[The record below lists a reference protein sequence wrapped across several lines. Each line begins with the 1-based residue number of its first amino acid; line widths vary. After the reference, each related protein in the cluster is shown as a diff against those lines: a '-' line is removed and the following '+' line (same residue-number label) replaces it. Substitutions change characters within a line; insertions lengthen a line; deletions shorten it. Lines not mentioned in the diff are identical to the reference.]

1 MARAKKGKEVD
12 LTDLNT
18 IDLGKELGLTLLSDS
33 NRADIKNVI
42 PTMIPQYDYILGGG
56 IPLGRLTEVYGLTGS
71 GKSTFAVHLSRIA
84 TQLVVITI
92 WIDIEGTADNNR
104 MEQLGVDVTKLF
116 AIQAGEDR
124 LKNVTE
130 LSVEAVGKEL
140 EHWIDTFN
148 EKVPGI
154 PIIFIW
160 DSLGATRTQK
170 EIDGGIDEKQMG
182 LKASATQKVINAV
195 TPKLNDTNTGLIVI
209 NQARDDMNAGM
220 YGDPIKST
228 GGRAFEHSASLR
240 IKVHK
245 ASQLKQQSE
254 LTGKDEYHGHIMR
267 IETKKSKLSR
277 PGQKAEADLLSGY
290 VVGSKDDPI
299 ELNGI
304 DLEHIIYSEAV
315 ARGLIT
321 KGAWRN
327 YVTLNGEEI
336 KLRDAEWVPRLK
348 DDRGLYLELVSRVY
362 ESLFP
367 NGYSPLDNT
376 KVDLLQLEEY
386 QALEKHY
393 AELEEENNKQEEQ
406 QEEET
411 KGESQEKDSE

>member
-18 IDLGKELGLTLLSDS
+18 IDLGKELGLTLLSDT
-33 NRADIKNVI
+33 NRADIKNII
-42 PTMIPQYDYILGGG
+42 PTMVPQYDYILGGG

-84 TQLVVITI
+84 TQLGVITI

-104 MEQLGVDVTKLF
+104 MEQLGVDVSKLF
-116 AIQAGEDR
+116 SIQSGEGR
-124 LKNVTE
+124 LKNTVE

-140 EHWIDTFN
+140 EYWIDTFN
-148 EKVPGI
+148 EKIPGVPI
-154 PIIFIW
+154 VFIW

-240 IKVHK
+240 IKVHQ
-245 ASQLKQQSE
+245 ASKLKQKSE

-277 PGQKAEADLLSGY
+277 PGQRAEADLLSDY
-290 VVGSKDDPI
+290 MVGKDDDPI
-299 ELNGI
+299 LLNGI
-304 DLEHIIYSEAV
+304 DLEHTVYKEAV
-315 ARGLIT
+315 ERGLIT

-336 KLRDAEWVPRLK
+336 KLRDAEWVPVLK
-348 DDRGLYLELVSRVY
+348 DNRELYLELFSRVY
-362 ESLFP
+362 EDHFP
-367 NGYSPLDNT
+367 NGYSPLLNT
-376 KVDLLQLEEY
+376 KVIVTQLEEY
-386 QALEKHY
+386 QALENYYKEW
-393 AELEEENNKQEEQ
+393 ATDNKQEEQ
-406 QEEET
+406 EEEL

>member
-1 MARAKKGKEVD
+1 MVRAKKGKEVD

-18 IDLGKELGLTLLSDS
+18 IDLGKELGLTLLSDT

-42 PTMIPQYDYILGGG
+42 PTMVPQYDYILGGG

-84 TQLVVITI
+84 TQLGVITI

-104 MEQLGVDVTKLF
+104 MEQLGVDVSKLF
-116 AIQAGEDR
+116 SIQSGEGR
-124 LKNVTE
+124 LKNTVE
-130 LSVEAVGKEL
+130 LSVEQVGKEL
-140 EHWIDTFN
+140 EYWIDTFN
-148 EKVPGI
+148 EKIPGVPI
-154 PIIFIW
+154 VFIW

-245 ASQLKQQSE
+245 ASQLKQKSE
-254 LTGKDEYHGHIMR
+254 LTGKDEYHGHVMR

-277 PGQKAEADLLSGY
+277 PGQKAEADLLSDY
-290 VVGSKDDPI
+290 MVGKEDDTI
-299 ELNGI
+299 LLNGI
-304 DLEHIIYSEAV
+304 DLEHTIYKEAV
-315 ARGLIT
+315 ERGLIT

-336 KLRDAEWVPRLK
+336 KLRDAEWVPVLK
-348 DDRGLYLELVSRVY
+348 DNRELYLELFSRVY
-362 ESLFP
+362 GEHFP
-367 NGYSPLDNT
+367 NGYSPLRNS
-376 KVDLLQLEEY
+376 KVIVTQLEEY
-386 QALEKHY
+386 QALENYYKEW
-393 AELEEENNKQEEQ
+393 ATNNKQGE
-406 QEEET
+406 QEEEL

>member
-18 IDLGKELGLTLLSDS
+18 IDLGKELGLTLLSDT

-42 PTMIPQYDYILGGG
+42 PTMVPQYDYILGGG

-84 TQLVVITI
+84 TQLGVITI

-104 MEQLGVDVTKLF
+104 MEQLGVDVSKLF
-116 AIQAGEDR
+116 SIQSGEGR
-124 LKNVTE
+124 LKNTVE
-130 LSVEAVGKEL
+130 LSVEQVGKEL
-140 EHWIDTFN
+140 EYWIDTFN
-148 EKVPGI
+148 EKIPGVPI
-154 PIIFIW
+154 VFIW

-245 ASQLKQQSE
+245 ASQLKQKSE

-277 PGQKAEADLLSGY
+277 PGQKAEADLLSDY
-290 VVGSKDDPI
+290 MVGKEDDPI
-299 ELNGI
+299 LLNGI
-304 DLEHIIYSEAV
+304 DLEHTVYKEAV
-315 ARGLIT
+315 ERGLIT

-336 KLRDAEWVPRLK
+336 KLRDAEWVPVLK
-348 DDRGLYLELVSRVY
+348 DNKELYLELFSRVY
-362 ESLFP
+362 GEHFP
-367 NGYSPLDNT
+367 NGYSPLLNN
-376 KVDLLQLEEY
+376 KVIVTQLEEY
-386 QALEKHY
+386 QALENYYKEW
-393 AELEEENNKQEEQ
+393 ATDNKQEEQ
-406 QEEET
+406 EEEL